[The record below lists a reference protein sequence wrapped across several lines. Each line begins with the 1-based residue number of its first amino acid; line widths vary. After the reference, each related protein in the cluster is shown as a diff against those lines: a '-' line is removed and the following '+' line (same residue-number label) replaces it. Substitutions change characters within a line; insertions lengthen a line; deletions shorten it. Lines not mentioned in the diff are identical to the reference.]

1 MNIKSVI
8 DNYKAKKI
16 PDEKAGILLIKNQGF
31 KSELFLSVNI
41 ILSGLISVG
50 VSYGAFLYFVP
61 EDNYVTAFVKSMLLV
76 LCPLLMFVLLSSDSL
91 KYTKL
96 SRFMP
101 SNLLFKIL
109 PKKVRNKINKSIIN
123 EIVLDSLMPIESL
136 KELSCLVD
144 KREFDEF
151 LRIANGE
158 PTYKK
163 MSEFFENV
171 EYEKIKEEKISLLS
185 DRLYNKLA
193 ISEDK
198 E

>member
-1 MNIKSVI
+1 MNIKSII
-8 DNYKAKKI
+8 DNYKSKKL
-16 PDEKAGILLIKNQGF
+16 PDEKAEILLIRKEGF
-31 KSELFLSVNI
+31 KSELFLGVNI
-41 ILSGLISVG
+41 TLLVLISFCF
-50 VSYGAFLYFVP
+50 SYCAFLYFIP
-61 EDNYVTAFVKSMLLV
+61 ESNYMGASVRTMLLV
-76 LCPLLMFVLLSSDSL
+76 LGPSLMFSMLFSDSL

-123 EIVLDSLMPIESL
+123 EIVMDSIMPIESL

-144 KREFDEF
+144 KKEFDEF

-163 MSEFFENV
+163 MSEFFENI
-171 EYEKIKEEKISLLS
+171 ENEKIKEEKISLLS
-185 DRLYNKLA
+185 DRLYDKLA